1 MVAAAE
7 HRHLRHLPV
16 PDARP
21 ALHRLA
27 HDRLMAPPRPLGSRL
42 PRERRAGLRHLLPP
56 RATPTPPPLPPPP
69 PRQVTPVGVNG
80 VYALSLSGIFDT

>member
-21 ALHRLA
+21 ALHRVA

-42 PRERRAGLRHLLPP
+42 PRERRARLHHLLPP

-69 PRQVTPVGVNG
+69 PRQVTPC
-80 VYALSLSGIFDT
+80 DR